1 MVPLKVPSASVPERR
16 VMRYVGEMRITS
28 AKIASVSSC
37 RYRLNSEIAHQTR
50 KDTTTGPTRPEGQ
63 RGAIKADT
71 RPDELESRGRAQ
83 DNYEQSSLT
92 DAGVQAPR
100 DRQRYIVDRRPLSL
114 GAALLG
120 ATLAWTISQR
130 THSAARR
137 DDE

>member
-1 MVPLKVPSASVPERR
+1 MVPLKVASASVPEHR
-16 VMRYVGEMRITS
+16 VMLYVGEMRITS
-28 AKIASVSSC
+28 AKIASVSPC
-37 RYRLNSEIAHQTR
+37 RYRLNSEIEHQTR
-50 KDTTTGPTRPEGQ
+50 KDTTTGPARPEGQ

-83 DNYEQSSLT
+83 DNYEQSSLA
-92 DAGVQAPR
+92 DDGVQALR
-100 DRQRYIVDRRPLSL
+100 DRQRHIVDRRPLSL